1 MSIYFVFALSFII
14 FVIVIA
20 ARLLFSLFSLNLGA
34 QPFAVGA
41 LAATFSIF
49 PMLLSVPAGKI
60 TDRFGPRWPL
70 LLGTIGVAC
79 GMLIPYFDPGLPAL
93 YAGAALNGLS
103 FAFFFV
109 TLQNLVGIMSNSNN
123 RTQNFK
129 NFALVG
135 SVVNFVSPMMVGFSI
150 DHSGHVNVCLYLALL
165 SLVPLMMLAVW
176 GAALPGGNRNAAKS
190 TGSILKTIADPGV
203 WRVLVT
209 SSLLMS
215 GIDLFQFYMPVYGHS
230 IGLSATAIGVVL
242 GMFAAAAFMV
252 RLVLTRLIAW
262 LDEEKDLAIAFFLGA
277 VSFMLVPFS
286 NSVVILALLAFVF
299 GLGIGCGGPIV
310 TLLTFSN
317 SEPGRSGEALGLRM
331 TVNHLTRVV
340 SPVAFGAIGSAF
352 GLFPVFWLNALM
364 LGCGGMLSRSKK
376 TG

>member
-123 RTQNFK
+123 RTQNFN

-262 LDEEKDLAIAFFLGA
+262 LDEEKVLAIAFFLGA